1 MAHQTHLQRKMT
13 TRHIRMISLGGV
25 IGTGLCLSSGYT
37 IHEAGP
43 LGTVI
48 AYLVGG
54 LIVFAVML
62 CLGELSV
69 AMPYKGAFHVYVK
82 KYIGPSTGFVV
93 VILYWLTW
101 TIALGSEFTAAGLIM
116 QKWFPQV
123 SVWIWSLT
131 CMILIFLSNFFS
143 VKAFAESEFWFAAIK
158 VFAIVA
164 FIVLGGLAIAG
175 FLPVKGYH
183 AANFYRNGWFPNGFS
198 GVFTTML
205 TVNFAF
211 SGTELIGVTA
221 GEAENPQKAIPSAIK
236 TTLWRL
242 LIFFIGSIAVMSAL
256 IPYKVAGVTQSPFVY
271 VLDSIHVP
279 FAANIMNFVVLTAII
294 SAANSGLYASTRML
308 WSLSNE
314 GTIPAIFKKTNKNGI
329 PVLALI
335 FSMLGGVFA
344 LVSSKIAADTVCL
357 VLVSISGLAVVF
369 VWMAIAWAE
378 LNFRKQFLKDGHQ
391 LSELKYKTP

>member
-1 MAHQTHLQRKMT
+1 
-13 TRHIRMISLGGV
+13 
-25 IGTGLCLSSGYT
+25 
-37 IHEAGP
+37 
-43 LGTVI
+43 
-48 AYLVGG
+48 
-54 LIVFAVML
+54 
-62 CLGELSV
+62 
-69 AMPYKGAFHVYVK
+69 
-82 KYIGPSTGFVV
+82 
-93 VILYWLTW
+93 
-101 TIALGSEFTAAGLIM
+101 M

-183 AANFYRNGWFPNGFS
+183 AAPGLANFYRNGWFPNGFS

-205 TVNFAF
+205 TINFAF

-236 TTLWRL
+236 TTLWRC
-242 LIFFIGSIAVMSAL
+242 ICISI
-256 IPYKVAGVTQSPFVY
+256 K
-271 VLDSIHVP
+271 
-279 FAANIMNFVVLTAII
+279 
-294 SAANSGLYASTRML
+294 
-308 WSLSNE
+308 
-314 GTIPAIFKKTNKNGI
+314 
-329 PVLALI
+329 
-335 FSMLGGVFA
+335 
-344 LVSSKIAADTVCL
+344 SKITADTVCL

-391 LSELKYKTP
+391 LSELKYKTPWYPVVPYFAFIASLLSCVLIWFDPTQRVALYYTIPFVLVCYLGHRFWLRRKDNEVVKEAE

>member
-1 MAHQTHLQRKMT
+1 MADKHPNNNLKLS
-13 TRHIRMISLGGV
+13 IGFGSAISIV
-25 IGTGLCLSSGYT
+25 IGTIIGSGLFFKQASVLDSAGSST
-37 IHEAGP
+37 MAI
-43 LGTVI
+43 I
-48 AYLVGG
+48 AWIFGG
-54 LIVFAVML
+54 LITLTGRLTIAEIGAQML
-62 CLGELSV
+62 YTGGLYVYIENLYGRICGFMAGWMQIIVYGPAIIASV
-69 AMPYKGAFHVYVK
+69 A
-82 KYIGPSTGFVV
+82 GFMS
-93 VILYWLTW
+93 IL
-101 TIALGSEFTAAGLIM
+101 M
-116 QKWFPQV
+116 
-123 SVWIWSLT
+123 
-131 CMILIFLSNFFS
+131 
-143 VKAFAESEFWFAAIK
+143 
-158 VFAIVA
+158 
-164 FIVLGGLAIAG
+164 
-175 FLPVKGYH
+175 
-183 AANFYRNGWFPNGFS
+183 ANFYRNGWFPNGFS

-256 IPYKVAGVTQSPFVY
+256 IPYMVAGVTQSPFVY
-271 VLDSIHVP
+271 DSIHVP

-314 GTIPAIFKKTNKNGI
+314 GTIPTIFKKTNKNGI

-344 LVSSKIAADTVCL
+344 LVSSKIAADTVYL

-369 VWMAIAWAE
+369 SFGWQS
-378 LNFRKQFLKDGHQ
+378 LG
-391 LSELKYKTP
+391 